1 MNSGGWVRRAL
12 GLVGRAARRLGRV
25 LVPEMP
31 AVLTGLGDAGAELVL
46 LRTRCAE
53 LERRCDEAAQRHA
66 ELERSFSAQLE
77 RRLAESAAELRDRI
91 AASAGGL
98 DRRLAESAA
107 EAERRRTA
115 SQASHAALAA
125 RVDELLRRQS
135 ATDRWLTEWMGSAP
149 ATPAPADGPLVSVIL
164 PTWNRAD
171 RLPGAVASVVAQTYP
186 RWELLILD
194 DGSDDDTRGALAPF
208 LGDPRVRYQ
217 PGPHLG
223 AAAARNRGLA
233 ASLGEVVAYL
243 DSDNRWAPGHLA
255 AVVRTFADRPDC
267 DSLYAAQAVR
277 SGGEVFVRY
286 EPFDRARLEQGNF
299 IDLSA
304 FAHRRS
310 LYERIGG
317 FDERL
322 TRLMDW
328 DLILRGTADRP
339 PAASPHLCGTYEAG
353 PWPRI
358 TTREPHWRNHYLIRR
373 KLLRPVPRPIKV
385 LYAVWHFPQISESYV
400 RWEIAAMRR
409 RGVEIEVWSERTEAC
424 APFAPEVPV
433 HHGPLEDTVRRVR
446 PDVMHVHWM
455 SSATR
460 YVGIARAN
468 GVPVTVR
475 AHGFEL
481 TQELIGATEESTAVE
496 ALYLFPHLAG
506 DGRRPDK
513 TRLVTSCFNGDLY
526 HPVADFDPRLVVRTG
541 SALPTKQLEWF
552 FEAAARCPNHR
563 FLAALTRCL
572 DVEPQVERVLGANRR
587 LGSPA
592 QVLVS
597 VPTEELAATVR
608 RAGIHLHT
616 HGTERPFGMPVSIAE
631 TMACGAWQL
640 VRDLPGAA
648 DYVGDAG
655 RVYRDVD
662 EAVAFVRETE
672 SWTPERWAEVRR
684 TSVERAY
691 ERFADDRVLE
701 PILHDWQRLAD
712 RRRG

>member
-1 MNSGGWVRRAL
+1 MNSGGWLRWMP

-31 AVLTGLGDAGAELVL
+31 AVLTGIADAGAELVL
-46 LRTRCAE
+46 LRARCAE
-53 LERRCDEAAQRHA
+53 LERRCGEAEQRAA
-66 ELERSFSAQLE
+66 ELE
-77 RRLAESAAELRDRI
+77 RRLAESAAEVRDHI
-91 AASAGGL
+91 AASAGELDRRLGEL

-107 EAERRRTA
+107 EAERLRTA
-115 SQASHAALAA
+115 SHAGLAA
-125 RVDELLRRQS
+125 RVEELLRRQS
-135 ATDRWLTEWMGSAP
+135 AAERWLTEWMGSAP
-149 ATPAPADGPLVSVIL
+149 AAPAPADGPLVSVIL

-171 RLPGAVASVVAQTYP
+171 RLPGAVASVLAQTYP

-194 DGSDDDTRGALAPF
+194 DGSDDDTRAALAPF
-208 LGDPRVRYQ
+208 LGDPRVRYE
-217 PGPHLG
+217 PGPHVG

-233 ASLGEVVAYL
+233 LSRGEVVAYL

-310 LYERIGG
+310 LYERLGG

-328 DLILRGTADRP
+328 DLILRYTADRP
-339 PAASPHLCGTYEAG
+339 PAAAPHLCGTYESG

-358 TTREPHWRNHYLIRR
+358 TTREPHWRNHHLIRR
-373 KLLRPVPRPIKV
+373 KLLRPVPRPVRV
-385 LYAVWHFPQISESYV
+385 LYAVWHYPQLSESYV

-409 RGVEIEVWSERTEAC
+409 RGVEIEVWSERTDLGS
-424 APFAPEVPV
+424 PFAPDVPV
-433 HHGPLEDTVRRVR
+433 HHGPLEEAVRRVR
-446 PDVMHVHWM
+446 PDVLHVHWM

-460 YVGIARAN
+460 FVGIAGTL
-468 GVPVTVR
+468 GVPLTVR

-481 TQELIGATEESTAVE
+481 TPELIAAMEAATAVE
-496 ALYLFPHLAG
+496 ALYLFPHAPAT
-506 DGRRPDK
+506 GRSGKVR
-513 TRLVTSCFNGDLY
+513 RLTSCFNPDLY
-526 HPVADFDPRLVVRTG
+526 HPVSDFDPRLVVRTG
-541 SALPTKQLEWF
+541 GCLPTKQLEWF
-552 FEAAARCPNHR
+552 FETAARCPNHR
-563 FLAALTRCL
+563 FVAAVVRCL
-572 DVEPQVERVLGANRR
+572 DAEPHVERVLEANRR
-587 LGSPA
+587 LGGPA
-592 QVLVS
+592 EVLVN

-616 HGTERPFGMPVSIAE
+616 HGTERPFGMPVSVSE

-640 VRDLPGAA
+640 LRDLPGAA
-648 DYVGDAG
+648 EYIGEAG
-655 RVYRDVD
+655 RLYRDVD